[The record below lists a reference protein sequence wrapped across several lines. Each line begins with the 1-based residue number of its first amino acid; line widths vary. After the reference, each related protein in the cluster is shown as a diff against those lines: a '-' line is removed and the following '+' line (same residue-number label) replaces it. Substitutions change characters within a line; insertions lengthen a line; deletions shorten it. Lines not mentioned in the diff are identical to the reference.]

1 MLLLYIIIQ
10 LWVSKFDQK
19 DSLVLELAIK
29 LFFNEIAREHI
40 VGRQTDIE
48 VIINHNTSY
57 TLYSIA

>member
-1 MLLLYIIIQ
+1 M
-10 LWVSKFDQK
+10 SKFDQK